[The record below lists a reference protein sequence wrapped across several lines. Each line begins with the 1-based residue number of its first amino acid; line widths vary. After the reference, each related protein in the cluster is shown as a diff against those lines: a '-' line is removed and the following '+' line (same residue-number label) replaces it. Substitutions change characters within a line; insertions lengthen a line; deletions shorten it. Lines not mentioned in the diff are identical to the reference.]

1 MEDAVYIPVTAAY
14 VADLSY
20 SVAVTGIFGWEKVK
34 WRKEKGTGMAAKPKG
49 LNSHTSYLKSQF
61 CLSPA
66 DAAEVQFFVKGS
78 EVRVI
83 PGMQPLREGARQSR
97 RMD

>member
-1 MEDAVYIPVTAAY
+1 
-14 VADLSY
+14 
-20 SVAVTGIFGWEKVK
+20 
-34 WRKEKGTGMAAKPKG
+34 MAAKPKG

-66 DAAEVQFFVKGS
+66 EADEVQFFVKGS

-83 PGMQPLREGARQSR
+83 PGMQPLRICALLSYSYDGL
-97 RMD
+97 MT